1 MLSKLYAVLY
11 LVIQLCPILQHHR
24 LYPTKLLCSWG
35 FSRQECRSGLPCPS
49 PRELPN
55 LGIEAISPAFQ
66 ADSLPTELSGKPI
79 TKRQGLSN
87 WKKQEDL
94 ACKNNI
100 CNIKTQ
106 TKGKERK
113 SIYNLVIPIK
123 RFWSSQINIR

>member
-55 LGIEAISPAFQ
+55 PGIEAISPAFQ
-66 ADSLPTELSGKPI
+66 ADSLPTEPPGKYKNTGMGSLSLLQG
-79 TKRQGLSN
+79 TCLTQELNWGLLHFRQILYQLCYQGSS
-87 WKKQEDL
+87 
-94 ACKNNI
+94 
-100 CNIKTQ
+100 KTL
-106 TKGKERK
+106 
-113 SIYNLVIPIK
+113 YAYCFVI
-123 RFWSSQINIR
+123 